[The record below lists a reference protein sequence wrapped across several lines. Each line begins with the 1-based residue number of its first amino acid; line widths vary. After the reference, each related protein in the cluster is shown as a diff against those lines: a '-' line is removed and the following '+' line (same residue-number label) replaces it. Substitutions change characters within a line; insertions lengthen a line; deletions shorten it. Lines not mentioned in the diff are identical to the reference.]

1 MNRKTPASGGTAES
15 GQPARGKGQG
25 PSADFRPEPAFASV
39 TSYTLLTVVALFIG
53 VMLISNVT
61 ATKAVFLFP
70 DLHLDLGFLQLDGL
84 VTDGAFFL
92 FPLAYVLGDVISEI
106 WGFRTMRRVVAMGFA
121 VQLLASACFTIA
133 MHLPAPDF
141 YENQDAFGAVV
152 GVVPQFL
159 AAGLA
164 GYVVGELIN
173 SYVMVRM
180 KRITGERTLWARML
194 TSTVVGEFF
203 DTLVFCTIAASA
215 LGMSIGSAEYW
226 NYTVIGFIWKVAVE
240 AIMMPFSYAVIRRIK
255 KTEPSYQESLRRY
268 ESERAAGAPEA
279 AE

>member
-1 MNRKTPASGGTAES
+1 MTNKTSASGGTPES

-53 VMLISNVT
+53 VMLISNVA
-61 ATKAVFLFP
+61 ATKAVLLFP
-70 DLHLDLGFLQLDGL
+70 DLHLDLGIFQLDGL

-121 VQLLASACFTIA
+121 VQLLASACFTLA
-133 MHLPAPDF
+133 MHMPAPDF
-141 YENQDAFGAVV
+141 YENQDAFGSVV

-180 KRITGERTLWARML
+180 KRLTGEKTLWARMI
-194 TSTVVGEFF
+194 TSTIFGEFF

-215 LGMSIGSAEYW
+215 LGMTIGSGDYW
-226 NYTVIGFIWKVAVE
+226 NYTVIGFVWKVAVE
-240 AIMMPFSYAVIRRIK
+240 VIIMPFSYAIIQRIK
-255 KTEPSYQESLRRY
+255 KAEPTYQVSLRRY
-268 ESERAAGAPEA
+268 EEERAAGEAVA